1 MRPIEI
7 DSHEAKTL
15 LETLESVVSDLGY
28 EIANTDAKDFRDGL
42 KEKRARLQ
50 RVMEALGAD

>member
-1 MRPIEI
+1 MSQIEI
-7 DSHEAKTL
+7 SSQEATAL

-28 EIANTDAKDFRDGL
+28 EIANTDAKDFRDKL

-50 RVMEALGAD
+50 RVMEALGAA

>member
-1 MRPIEI
+1 MSTIEI
-7 DSHEAKTL
+7 DSQEASAL
-15 LETLESVVSDLGY
+15 LETLDSVVSDLGY
-28 EIANTDAKDFRDGL
+28 EIASTDAKDFRDRP